1 MNRTRG
7 ITVKVLKK
15 LVDEQV
21 KLGNGDKEV
30 LLSCD
35 DEGNGYHTLFY
46 GFTTEEDSLK
56 MLSGWGLF
64 HDDNDPSKIVILG

>member
-46 GFTTEEDSLK
+46 GFTTEEESLK
-56 MLSGWGLF
+56 ALSGWGLF
-64 HDDNDPSKIVILG
+64 HDNNDPNEIVILG